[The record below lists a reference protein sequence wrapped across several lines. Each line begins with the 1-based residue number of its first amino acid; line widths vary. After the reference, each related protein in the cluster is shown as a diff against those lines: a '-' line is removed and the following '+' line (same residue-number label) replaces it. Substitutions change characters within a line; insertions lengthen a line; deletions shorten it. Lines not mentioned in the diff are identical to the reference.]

1 MYKKQY
7 MRKGRRA
14 PLKKAGKQVAKAK
27 AYTRPAKM
35 ANVVALAKQVNSIK
49 KQIHR
54 DTEVKQYTPA
64 DIFADIV
71 GQVNINST
79 GAVAYDLEP
88 CNIGAGVDVDTRV
101 GNQVKMLGMHFR
113 GQITN
118 QSQTSLRQ
126 RIYIDIWKTT
136 DYGVTATSLANLVY
150 KPDSLSGQ
158 IDGNST
164 LDHDYVKNGQYKLIC
179 RKVYTLAE
187 DAFSGANV
195 QFKDFKFFVK
205 TNQILNYAGSA
216 TDVPQN
222 FRYICVIRAQHG
234 NKNST
239 TPSTLST
246 IPVQIANSGSLV
258 RMQHTDYYIDK

>member
-1 MYKKQY
+1 MYKKRY

-14 PLKKAGKQVAKAK
+14 PLKRAGKQVSKAK
-27 AYTRPAKM
+27 AYVRPAKM

-49 KQIHR
+49 KQMYK

-64 DIFADIV
+64 DIYADIV
-71 GQVNINST
+71 GQVNINNSGFIAT
-79 GAVAYDLEP
+79 DLEP

-101 GNQVKMLGMHFR
+101 GNQIKMLGMHFR

-136 DYGVTATSLANLVY
+136 DFGVTATSMAGLVY
-150 KPDSLSGQ
+150 KTDSLSGV

-164 LDHDYVKNGQYKLIC
+164 LDHDYVKNGQYKLIK

-187 DAFSGANV
+187 DAFSGSNV

-205 TNQILNYAGSA
+205 TNQILNYASSA
-216 TDVPQN
+216 SDVPQN
-222 FRYICVIRAQHG
+222 YRYICVIRAQHG

-239 TPSTLST
+239 TPSTLTT
-246 IPVQIANSGSLV
+246 IPVLVANSGSV
-258 RMQHTDYYIDK
+258 IRMQHTDYYIDK